1 MNKITIEMLRQEED
15 NRDLQ
20 LYEAL
25 IISSEDR
32 DRKMSD
38 VVMKT
43 LVNIANLIL
52 ADKVSV
58 DDRLRLYDD
67 ENKFIVELN
76 VFEFTSTNF
85 QNMLWSHLKERD

>member
-1 MNKITIEMLRQEED
+1 MSKVTMEFLRQEED

-43 LVNIANLIL
+43 LVDISNLIL

-58 DDRLRLYDD
+58 DDNLKLYDD
-67 ENKFIVELN
+67 ENKFICELN
-76 VFEFTSTNF
+76 VFEFTSTTF
-85 QNMLWSHLKERD
+85 QNKLWSHLKERD

>member
-15 NRDLQ
+15 NRDNQ
-20 LYEAL
+20 LYEAC

-58 DDRLRLYDD
+58 DDRLKLYDD

-85 QNMLWSHLKERD
+85 QNKLWGHLKERN

>member
-1 MNKITIEMLRQEED
+1 MLRQEED
-15 NRDLQ
+15 NRDNQ
-20 LYEAL
+20 LYEAC

-58 DDRLRLYDD
+58 DDRLKLYDD

-85 QNMLWSHLKERD
+85 QNKLWVI